1 MASKVVKKNIKKGP
15 VKSTA
20 TVKKAV
26 TAKGS
31 LHKKSSST
39 IKSKAPSQNLK
50 KIAAQKKADKPS
62 VPSKAKGSVTVKS
75 AASIASA
82 SKGKSH
88 SNKPTKIIPTA
99 AAAKLKQMSK
109 GRTQIARDSVDPV
122 KPDLN
127 SKKAQELAEKQ
138 KKALQIK
145 QQIQEE
151 KEAQSLLKVKKNK
164 PEPVLKIEEPKV
176 EDLLPPILTD
186 AEGRPYCKIKDC
198 DQIATVDGYCR
209 YHYLLLWKR
218 IQVRRRIL
226 LDGKLERYVEEL
238 TSRYPDKFL
247 DVIRKDLLNEK
258 NFLAAITELEIDE
271 SSNESDFDDEDT
283 QAIEEVRSFSD
294 TSLIGD
300 DDF

>member
-15 VKSTA
+15 IKATAKKTVAAKSTLQ
-20 TVKKAV
+20 KKV
-26 TAKGS
+26 TS
-31 LHKKSSST
+31 PL
-39 IKSKAPSQNLK
+39 KSKAPSQNLK
-50 KIAAQKKADKPS
+50 KIAAQKKVEKPTATAKVKS
-62 VPSKAKGSVTVKS
+62 IQPSKPAVVIAKKTRILPVKP
-75 AASIASA
+75 
-82 SKGKSH
+82 GKVL
-88 SNKPTKIIPTA
+88 PTA
-99 AAAKLKQMSK
+99 GASKLKQMVK
-109 GRTQIARDSVDPV
+109 GRPLAPAESEPL
-122 KPDLN
+122 KPDL
-127 SKKAQELAEKQ
+127 SLKKAHELAEKQ

-151 KEAQSLLKVKKNK
+151 KEAQSLLKVKKIK
-164 PEPVLKIEEPKV
+164 PEPVLKIEEPKMD
-176 EDLLPPILTD
+176 DLLPPILTD

-271 SSNESDFDDEDT
+271 SSSDSDFDDEDT

-294 TSLIGD
+294 TSMIGD

>member
-15 VKSTA
+15 LKATASKKMVVKGA
-20 TVKKAV
+20 LQKK
-26 TAKGS
+26 T
-31 LHKKSSST
+31 SSALKT
-39 IKSKAPSQNLK
+39 KAPSQSLK
-50 KIAAQKKADKPS
+50 KIAAQKKVEKP
-62 VPSKAKGSVTVKS
+62 KAAKARSLASAKTTNVAAK
-75 AASIASA
+75 AASKKNRITSAFPA
-82 SKGKSH
+82 SKVM
-88 SNKPTKIIPTA
+88 PTA
-99 AAAKLKQMSK
+99 GANKLKQMAKSQLAPK
-109 GRTQIARDSVDPV
+109 AIESTKQEVPA
-122 KPDLN
+122 KKTLDLT
-127 SKKAQELAEKQ
+127 EKQ

-164 PEPVLKIEEPKV
+164 PEPILKIEEPKID
-176 EDLLPPILTD
+176 DLLPPILTD

-198 DQIATVDGYCR
+198 DQIATVEGYCR

-271 SSNESDFDDEDT
+271 SSSESDFDDEDT

-294 TSLIGD
+294 TSMIGD